1 MDYTYRILI
10 TKRAYVIILMR
21 ALRTHTGVG
30 HTDSIQHN
38 IFDSE
43 KLKFFVVI
51 LTGFL
56 VLLLCQTSRSAL

>member
-1 MDYTYRILI
+1 MDYT
-10 TKRAYVIILMR
+10 TKRAYVIMLMR

-56 VLLLCQTSRSAL
+56 VTSGSFFPPFAMPYPQ